1 MLQKL
6 IGESVSLLKVCDN
19 IVDARDLLE
28 QIPFEKSTKQGN
40 LHKVLLQSN
49 HSLRCKMWHNKLPVK
64 TKSFFLYDF
73 IIWFHT
79 LGCYFC
85 FLSLI
90 LSLSSDFYSMSNFL
104 PSAYYS
110 FSLLSL
116 VISLFLG
123 GGKVMCSLWCY
134 SAGLMQ
140 WFRFITSENV
150 LPIRLPQLQ
159 SSSLYFTV
167 LCFCSSS
174 GCCRLNVVLCCRLYF
189 YQKENLSFLS
199 VLEVLYTF

>member
-73 IIWFHT
+73 II
-79 LGCYFC
+79 
-85 FLSLI
+85 
-90 LSLSSDFYSMSNFL
+90 
-104 PSAYYS
+104 
-110 FSLLSL
+110 
-116 VISLFLG
+116 
-123 GGKVMCSLWCY
+123 
-134 SAGLMQ
+134 
-140 WFRFITSENV
+140 
-150 LPIRLPQLQ
+150 
-159 SSSLYFTV
+159 
-167 LCFCSSS
+167 
-174 GCCRLNVVLCCRLYF
+174 
-189 YQKENLSFLS
+189 
-199 VLEVLYTF
+199 